1 MKGAHA
7 DEQKERTYLYQGIAE
22 RNFERK
28 FQLAENIHVRGA
40 NLVNGLLYID
50 LERVIPEA
58 KNRAV
63 SKSTNSLRPRRGL
76 TSPCSPSGSICE
88 SSDLQVLTRFLEG
101 EMTMRNFDLSPLMRQ
116 WIGFDKLANA
126 LQNAGESQ
134 SFPPYNIEKSDDNH
148 YRITLALAGF
158 RQEDLE
164 IQLEGTR
171 LSVKGTP
178 EQPKEEKNG
187 CIKGL

>member
-1 MKGAHA
+1 
-7 DEQKERTYLYQGIAE
+7 
-22 RNFERK
+22 
-28 FQLAENIHVRGA
+28 
-40 NLVNGLLYID
+40 
-50 LERVIPEA
+50 
-58 KNRAV
+58 
-63 SKSTNSLRPRRGL
+63 
-76 TSPCSPSGSICE
+76 
-88 SSDLQVLTRFLEG
+88 
-101 EMTMRNFDLSPLMRQ
+101 MRNFDLSPLMRQ
-116 WIGFDKLANA
+116 WIGFDKLTNA